1 MTTSSSTPTVPAPG
15 ALTTRD
21 LWVIVIGR
29 NEGERLV
36 RCFDSLRSIGAP
48 VVYVDSAST
57 DGSVAMARARGIEV
71 VELDMSIPFTAARAR
86 NEGVARLRKVAP
98 PARWLQ
104 FIDGDCEIIGGWFEA
119 AMDFV
124 ARDPSVVC
132 VCGGVRERFPERSVY
147 NRIAD
152 LGATGP
158 SGEIVA
164 CGGIAMMRADVFSKV
179 GGFRDDLFTGEEREL
194 CVRMRKEG
202 GRVWRLETAMA
213 WHDSAMLHFRQWW
226 RRTRRGG
233 YTFAQATS
241 LFGEDDRSV
250 VRQALS
256 TAVWGGAIPL
266 FILALALIVSPW
278 ALLLFLVY
286 PLQILRVAGSMSGPR
301 QACLWAATF
310 MVIGKFP
317 ELIGLFQYWTRGKST
332 AALKR
337 SFLKS

>member
-1 MTTSSSTPTVPAPG
+1 VTNPSSTPAAFPAATHANG
-15 ALTTRD
+15 D
-21 LWVIVIGR
+21 LWVVVIGR

-36 RCFDSLRSIGAP
+36 RCFDSLRSIAAP
-48 VVYVDSAST
+48 IVYVDSAST

-86 NEGVARLRKVAP
+86 NEGVARLRKAAA
-98 PARWLQ
+98 PARWVQ
-104 FIDGDCEIIGGWFEA
+104 FIDGDCEIIDGWFAA
-119 AMDFV
+119 AMAHV
-124 ARDPSVVC
+124 ERDPSVVC

-164 CGGIAMMRADVFSKV
+164 CGGIAMMRTDFYEKV

-202 GRVWRLETAMA
+202 GRVWRLAVPMA
-213 WHDSAMLHFRQWW
+213 WHDSAMLQFGQWW

-241 LFGEDDRSV
+241 LFGKDDRSV
-250 VRQALS
+250 VRQAFS
-256 TAVWGGAIPL
+256 AGVWGGVFPL
-266 FILALALIVSPW
+266 GVLALSVFVSPW
-278 ALLLFLVY
+278 ALLLFLIY
-286 PLQILRVAGSMSGPR
+286 PLQILRVAMAMSGPMNAR
-301 QACLWAATF
+301 LWGASF
-310 MVIGKFP
+310 MVLGKFP
-317 ELIGLFQYWTRGKST
+317 ELIGLCQYWTSGSNP
-332 AALKR
+332 AALTR
-337 SFLKS
+337 SFQKS